1 VFTSSQYV
9 YPYPDSQSRYP
20 GIRDIAPKSENLH
33 LKHVLDLG
41 YPYLGTPQITTNYA
55 VPLPGLQ
62 GCLSGFPRPQPAI
75 PGRFHVIPQSRDY
88 VDRDVE
94 SRDYVDR
101 DVESRDYVDRDVES
115 REYGSLTIT
124 QNLEGNRPLCKSRF
138 ALRLNL
144 QGLQARRANG

>member
-1 VFTSSQYV
+1 MY
-9 YPYPDSQSRYP
+9 
-20 GIRDIAPKSENLH
+20 IRTLTRNPAIPELGDIAPKSENLH

-115 REYGSLTIT
+115 RDCVDRDVESRDYVDRDVESREYGSLTIT
-124 QNLEGNRPLCKSRF
+124 PPELGGQ
-138 ALRLNL
+138 
-144 QGLQARRANG
+144 